1 MGPQLLLEVASLILI
16 LIAGVPVTASLL
28 ITSRFQK
35 LRESSNEWKMFEMEG
50 RLERPVSITRVLK
63 RDIGSHLFCIPFAS
77 LSLMADMTG
86 DKRWRFD
93 YFLSYRKRRLIEW
106 IPHSGL

>member
-1 MGPQLLLEVASLILI
+1 LI